1 MITLHL
7 ITQDDQPYGSV
18 RRCCE
23 ACGVMAPSIVM
34 ERYVPTSRVFYF
46 FNEEGAW
53 TNAPSAFRRFRSL
66 EAAPFVACDRPSLA
80 FRGWNDRGP
89 RVEIHDGGDPGDCS

>member
-23 ACGVMAPSIVM
+23 MCGCMKSAALG
-34 ERYVPTSRVFYF
+34 VFTDDRALF
-46 FNEEGAW
+46 ARARNFLHIASMR
-53 TNAPSAFRRFRSL
+53 TAL
-66 EAAPFVACDRPSLA
+66 DDITVVACDRRPIA
-80 FRGWNDRGP
+80 FKDWNARGP
-89 RVEIHDGGDPGDCS
+89 RALLGRDDGDPGDCS